1 MIWILLAASAAI
13 GFVYVKKR
21 RQRKAST
28 AGLEPDCVTDRYPA

>member
-28 AGLEPDCVTDRYPA
+28 ANGWSQTA